1 MKKVLILLTGIL
13 CLGFTSPN
21 KPLTKQA
28 LWKEINQAGIQYPDL
43 VFAQALL
50 ESGDLKSTITRLNK
64 NVFGMKLPSIRST
77 TAIGQKRGHAL
88 FTHWTESVKDYKL
101 YQEFVFKKKNIT
113 SRKAYIRYLN
123 KVYSEVND
131 YSKRLSRVLLEHKL
145 LIQEYEERKVL
156 QEAYTS
162 N

>member
-1 MKKVLILLTGIL
+1 MKRVLILLSGIL
-13 CLGFTSPN
+13 CLGFTTPS

-28 LWKEINQAGIQYPDL
+28 LWEEINQAGIQYPDL

-50 ESGDLKSTITRLNK
+50 ESGDLKSKIARLNR
-64 NVFGMKLPSIRST
+64 NVFGMKLPSIRTT

-88 FTHWTESVKDYKL
+88 FKHWTESVRDYKL
-101 YQEFVFKKKNIT
+101 YQDFVFKKKNIT

-131 YSKRLSRVLLEHKL
+131 YSKRLTRVLSEHKN
-145 LIQEYEERKVL
+145 LIQEYENRKAL
-156 QEAYTS
+156 QQAYTS